1 MNKVIEIFKS
11 WGIAFNPNDAQAEQA
26 AKRLEI
32 CESCEHRA
40 DTPIKHCS
48 KCGCALKGKIYSP
61 VVGACPEK
69 KWNDVDVEFVLRKL
83 QNGKT
88 QE

>member
-11 WGIAFNPNDAQAEQA
+11 WGIAFNPNDTQAEQA

-48 KCGCALKGKIYSP
+48 KCGCALKAKVYSP
-61 VVGACPEK
+61 VLGACPEH
-69 KWNDVDVEFVLRKL
+69 KWDTIDVDFYLKRKAD
-83 QNGKT
+83 GKA
-88 QE
+88 